1 MNKENDVKEKQE
13 FLRIHI
19 LEKGYDADEF
29 MEFLENLKGEKG
41 LKIENWSKNDL
52 IAAVEQF
59 TKMKPNQNNI
69 VQINDNNIEENNN
82 KNNNNEEI
90 NKEINVENENNKI
103 KNASQLFEQEF
114 LQCKL
119 NERNGISDE
128 KNLIIKISQPKIVE
142 GNFFTKSYLTYL
154 VETNPFGF
162 QVRRRFND
170 FLWLHDI
177 LKSLYINAIIP
188 PLNKKSYLYTMKEA
202 QIAKRIR
209 TLEKFIREIAAHPLL
224 RNSQIFYDFITMRDE
239 KDFIRKKDDY
249 NKISLPKNAEDIK
262 TITGEINIS
271 INYDKEQYAD
281 KIKSISE
288 INEDMMKRMIKE
300 YKYLNVQLQN
310 VITKIKKINNIWDE
324 FYKNS
329 NKNLEG
335 EIILGVYYS
344 FSKFMENWTK
354 LYQDQINLINEKIRE
369 YFRYIRNEYH
379 SIKDYY
385 TIYETAKNSYK
396 KLNSKLTETKE
407 RLFEEKKIDDWGL
420 DREDLENKILLFRN
434 KELSMEKM
442 LPEETKKVK
451 DKKKMYGTY
460 LNSLIDEYELIKNLN
475 RKRHKENVESFIKEM
490 SNSTINFH
498 VSLNELIG
506 YIDTLKEDLFINEN

>member
-128 KNLIIKISQPKIVE
+128 KNLSIKISQPKIVE

-354 LYQDQINLINEKIRE
+354 LYQDQINLIN
-369 YFRYIRNEYH
+369 
-379 SIKDYY
+379 
-385 TIYETAKNSYK
+385 
-396 KLNSKLTETKE
+396 
-407 RLFEEKKIDDWGL
+407 
-420 DREDLENKILLFRN
+420 
-434 KELSMEKM
+434 
-442 LPEETKKVK
+442 
-451 DKKKMYGTY
+451 
-460 LNSLIDEYELIKNLN
+460 
-475 RKRHKENVESFIKEM
+475 
-490 SNSTINFH
+490 
-498 VSLNELIG
+498 
-506 YIDTLKEDLFINEN
+506 

>member
-1 MNKENDVKEKQE
+1 MDKENEVKEKQE

-29 MEFLENLKGEKG
+29 MEFLETLKGEKG

-59 TKMKPNQNNI
+59 KKMNPNPENKI
-69 VQINDNNIEENNN
+69 QINNNHIEQNNN
-82 KNNNNEEI
+82 KEEELKNEIIIENEI
-90 NKEINVENENNKI
+90 NNVNNV
-103 KNASQLFEQEF
+103 NHLFEQEF
-114 LQCKL
+114 LQCRLTEK
-119 NERNGISDE
+119 NGISEE
-128 KNLIIKISQPKIVE
+128 KNLSIKISQPKIVE
-142 GNFFTKSYLTYL
+142 GNFFTKSYITYL

-177 LKSLYINAIIP
+177 LKSLYINVIIP
-188 PLNKKSYLYTMKEA
+188 PLYKKNYLYAMKET

-209 TLEKFIREIAAHPLL
+209 TLEKFIREIAVHPLL
-224 RNSQIFYDFITMRDE
+224 RNSQIFYDFITMREE

-271 INYDKEQYAD
+271 VNYDKEQYAE
-281 KIKSISE
+281 KIKSISD

-300 YKYLNVQLQN
+300 YKYLNIQLQN
-310 VITKIKKINNIWDE
+310 VITKIKKINTIWDE

-344 FSKFMENWTK
+344 FHKFMENWTK
-354 LYQDQINLINEKIRE
+354 LYEDQINLINEKIRE
-369 YFRYIRNEYH
+369 YYRYIRNEYH

-385 TIYETAKNSYK
+385 TIYSAAKNSYK
-396 KLNSKLTETKE
+396 KLNLKLTETKE

-420 DREDLENKILLFRN
+420 DKEDLENKILLFRN

-451 DKKKMYGTY
+451 DKKKMYGSY
-460 LNSLIDEYELIKNLN
+460 LNSLIDEYEHIKNLN
-475 RKRHKENVESFIKEM
+475 RKRHKENVESFIKDM

-498 VSLNELIG
+498 VSLNETIG
-506 YIDTLKEDLFINEN
+506 YIDTLKEDLFINENY

>member
-1 MNKENDVKEKQE
+1 MDKENEVKEKQE

-29 MEFLENLKGEKG
+29 MEFLETLKGEKG

-59 TKMKPNQNNI
+59 KKMNPNPENKI
-69 VQINDNNIEENNN
+69 QINNNHIEQN
-82 KNNNNEEI
+82 NNNNEEEFK
-90 NKEINVENENNKI
+90 NEIIIENENNNI
-103 KNASQLFEQEF
+103 NNVNHLFEQEF
-114 LQCKL
+114 LQCRL
-119 NERNGISDE
+119 NEKNGISEE

-142 GNFFTKSYLTYL
+142 GNFFTKSYITYL

-177 LKSLYINAIIP
+177 LKSLYINVIIP
-188 PLNKKSYLYTMKEA
+188 PLYKKNYLYAMKET

-209 TLEKFIREIAAHPLL
+209 TLEKFIREIAVHPLL
-224 RNSQIFYDFITMRDE
+224 RNSQIFYDFITMREE

-249 NKISLPKNAEDIK
+249 NKINLPKNAEDIK

-271 INYDKEQYAD
+271 VNYDKEQYAE
-281 KIKSISE
+281 KIKSISD

-300 YKYLNVQLQN
+300 YKYLNIQLQN
-310 VITKIKKINNIWDE
+310 VITKIKKINTIWDE

-344 FSKFMENWTK
+344 FHKFMENWTK
-354 LYQDQINLINEKIRE
+354 LYEDQINLINEKIRE
-369 YFRYIRNEYH
+369 YYRYIRNEYH

-385 TIYETAKNSYK
+385 TIYSAAKNSYK
-396 KLNSKLTETKE
+396 KLNLKLTETKE

-420 DREDLENKILLFRN
+420 DKEDLENKILLFRN

-451 DKKKMYGTY
+451 DKKKMYGSY
-460 LNSLIDEYELIKNLN
+460 LNSLIDEYEHIKNLN
-475 RKRHKENVESFIKEM
+475 RKRHKENVESFIKDM

-498 VSLNELIG
+498 VSLNETIG
-506 YIDTLKEDLFINEN
+506 YIDTLKEDLFINENY